1 MSVFVCAWVVQCDVT
16 DLILFGSGA
25 AAAAGL
31 AADCAPERTTVM
43 ARSPTI
49 VPVHVI
55 V

>member
-1 MSVFVCAWVVQCDVT
+1 MSVCEWVVQCDVT

-31 AADCAPERTTVM
+31 AAADCAPERTTVM